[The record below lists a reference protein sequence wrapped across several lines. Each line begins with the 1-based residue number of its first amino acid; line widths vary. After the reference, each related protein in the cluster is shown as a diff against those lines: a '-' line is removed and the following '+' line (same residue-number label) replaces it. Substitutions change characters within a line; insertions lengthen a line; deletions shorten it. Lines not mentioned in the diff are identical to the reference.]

1 MGLFFTI
8 IASFP
13 TIVYTLFVFIA
24 IIFWIVATL
33 GLLDIDVL
41 DFGDMSSAGDHIDF
55 HGDVGWFAGF
65 LMRFGLDF
73 VPLTIV
79 LTIFFFIGWMICY
92 FVQLLVLD
100 FLPLGIL
107 RIPVGLLV
115 LVISIFPSAYLT
127 GWVCKPLRKVFK
139 KLNEEQNAVSGSSLI
154 GQTVIVRSGKVTAT
168 FGEAIYDDKGAGF
181 HLRIRADESLGLK
194 RNDRVVLI
202 EYLENGA
209 YNVVS
214 EDEFK
219 GI

>member
-13 TIVYTLFVFIA
+13 TVVYTFLIFIA
-24 IIFWIVATL
+24 VIFWLVAAV
-33 GLLDIDVL
+33 GLMDMDVL
-41 DFGDMSSAGDHIDF
+41 DFGDMSTAGDHVDF
-55 HGDVGWFAGF
+55 HADAGWFAGF
-65 LMRFGLDF
+65 LMRFGLDL

-92 FVQLLVLD
+92 FAQLLILD
-100 FLPLGIL
+100 FLPLGVL

-115 LVISIFPSAYLT
+115 LVVSIFPTAYLT

-139 KLNEEQNAVSGSSLI
+139 KLGEEQNAISAKSLV
-154 GQTVIVRSGKVTAT
+154 GQTVIVRSSTVTSS
-168 FGEAIYDDKGAGF
+168 FGEAFYDDRCGGF
-181 HLRIRADESLGLK
+181 CLSIRADELLGLK
-194 RNDRVVLI
+194 KGDRVVLI
-202 EYLENGA
+202 EYLDNSA
-209 YNVVS
+209 YAVVS

>member
-1 MGLFFTI
+1 MSLFLTI

-13 TIVYTLFVFIA
+13 TVVYTLFVFIA
-24 IIFWIVATL
+24 IIFWVVAAF
-33 GLLDIDVL
+33 GLLDIDIL

-55 HGDVGWFAGF
+55 HGDTGWFAGF
-65 LMRFGLDF
+65 LMRFGLDL

-79 LTIFFFIGWMICY
+79 LTIFFLIGWMICY
-92 FVQLLVLD
+92 FIQLLILD
-100 FLPLGIL
+100 FLPLGML

-115 LVISIFPSAYLT
+115 LVASIFPNAYLT
-127 GWVCKPLRKVFK
+127 GWVCKPLRSVFK
-139 KLNEEQNAVSGSSLI
+139 KLGEEQMAVSASSLI
-154 GQTVIVRSGKVTAT
+154 GQTAIVRSGKVTPT

-219 GI
+219 GL